1 MRKFR
6 TEENNSNSVY
16 ITKDIQQH
24 AEKFTISMHAYHC
37 TIEDVLEQGLPTSD
51 DDDDAIVSLQNQW
64 TNLELFIILLSP
76 LFSLPPSSWKLLKVC
91 NHLRRGKIQ
100 MSIQVILVDD
110 ILNSSEIRI
119 DISDPVKDFFYDE
132 WLQ

>member
-1 MRKFR
+1 M
-6 TEENNSNSVY
+6 
-16 ITKDIQQH
+16 
-24 AEKFTISMHAYHC
+24 
-37 TIEDVLEQGLPTSD
+37 IEDVLEQGLPTFD

-76 LFSLPPSSWKLLKVC
+76 LFSLPPSSWKLMKVC
-91 NHLRRGKIQ
+91 NHLRLGKIQ
-100 MSIQVILVDD
+100 KSIQVILVDD